1 MALFNPT
8 GMVQGG
14 KEGERGIFNED
25 RVERFYLILDSFR
38 ISLGELLIINILK
51 YYVSF
56 EEWLSNFNIFQ
67 DNFLA
72 PPVPLPSLKELS

>member
-1 MALFNPT
+1 MVMALFNPT

-38 ISLGELLIINILK
+38 ISLGELLIINILQ

-56 EEWLSNFNIFQ
+56 EEWLSILIFSRTNF
-67 DNFLA
+67 
-72 PPVPLPSLKELS
+72 